1 MIPFPWLGSKV
12 GMLDVILPN
21 IPPHKHYVEP
31 FAGAASVFFAKPL
44 ARLNTLNDIDE
55 NIVTFFRVLQDPEKT
70 RTLLRRLRYTPYSR
84 SEYRRACRMLH
95 FRRSGNEVMRAWA
108 FYVAQTMS
116 VSHSYYYDKI
126 GYGFGYS
133 RQKKTVVY
141 TTYFRRLRRLV
152 EIAYKLR
159 HAQIECV
166 DGVAL
171 MRKFDTPDTFM
182 FVDPPYISST
192 VRLKEA
198 IYVKEYD
205 DSLHER
211 LLEFVVNAK
220 AKIMIASYPNEL
232 YDSLL
237 DRGWRRI
244 DKQKVISAVRISPDE
259 SGPRRPRR
267 IESVYINYELT
278 KNHLLL

>member
-12 GMLDVILPN
+12 GMLDIILPN
-21 IPPHKHYVEP
+21 IPPHEHYIEP

-55 NIVTFFRVLQDPEKT
+55 NIVNFFRVLQDPEKSKA
-70 RTLLRRLRYTPYSR
+70 LLRRLRYTPYSR
-84 SEYRRACRMLH
+84 SEYRRACRILH
-95 FRRSGNEVMRAWA
+95 FGRSSNEVMRAWA
-108 FYVAQTMS
+108 FYVAQAMS
-116 VSHSYYYDKI
+116 VSHSYHYDKI

-133 RQKKTVVY
+133 RQKRTVVY
-141 TTYFRRLRRLV
+141 ATYFRRLRRLI
-152 EIAYKLR
+152 EIATKLR
-159 HAQIECV
+159 HAQIECI
-166 DGVAL
+166 DGVEL
-171 MRKFDTPDTFM
+171 MRKFDSSDAFM

-198 IYVKEYD
+198 IYAKEYD

-211 LLEFVVNAK
+211 LLEFVVSAK

-237 DRGWRRI
+237 GRGWFRI
-244 DKQKVISAVRISPDE
+244 DKQKVISAVRISPGE
-259 SGPRRPRR
+259 SSPRRPKR
-267 IESVYINYELT
+267 IESVYINYEPP
-278 KNHLLL
+278 KSRLLL